1 LELTTLIL
9 QIFLSIAVV
18 LVLGVT
24 IGFLVTRTPR
34 VTSVPEEPPI
44 TRTPRVTSVPEIRE
58 PESPGAEPQ
67 FEIYKD
73 GVGKFRFRLKAPNM
87 EIIAV
92 GEAYES
98 KGGCKKGIES
108 IKKNA
113 PIANVIDLTN
123 QAT

>member
-1 LELTTLIL
+1 MLP
-9 QIFLSIAVV
+9 IFLSIAVV
-18 LVLGVT
+18 LVMGAT

-44 TRTPRVTSVPEIRE
+44 TRTPRVTSVPEIRK

-87 EIIAV
+87 QIIAV